1 MARPKEKEVVIDS
14 LGRKH
19 TYKLDKKT
27 GKKKTWRPSA
37 FTEEI
42 VQKLEEQFSWDCSVR
57 TACAMAGVS
66 ESAYYAECERNPQ
79 FKEKMERA
87 QQYVGSL
94 ASRTI
99 AKAIRDGDSQTA
111 KWYQER
117 RDERFKKENK
127 ISLNAN
133 AETDP
138 ETWTVETWL
147 KVEFEITE

>member
-99 AKAIRDGDSQTA
+99 AKAIRDGDSNTA

-117 RDERFKKENK
+117 RDERYKKENK

-138 ETWTVETWL
+138 ETWAVATWL